1 LTIYASRIYN
11 RETVDAGK
19 EADSMAKTLLDIERE
34 LLEEARRLAKVR
46 TKREAV
52 EVALREFVRRRRADN
67 LASVA
72 GKSTI
77 RWTPADIRGMREGR

>member
-1 LTIYASRIYN
+1 
-11 RETVDAGK
+11 
-19 EADSMAKTLLDIERE
+19 MAKTLLDIEEE
-34 LLEEARRLAKVR
+34 LLDEARRLAKVR

-67 LASVA
+67 LAQTA